1 LSENATQKNWIVI
14 LTLLVLIAMVG
25 IGPYLTAQI
34 GPGAHSINL
43 TLPIAINGS
52 TTLAISSIVAIGALI
67 VLIAGAVAV
76 GGAVLS
82 FLFRRIDRET
92 TDVKTSEKFQTDMA
106 ALDKVDTEKINQ
118 LREGRSTA
126 GVPDHQRPRW
136 STISTSLIV
145 ILFSV
150 FLGMLINASFIPHGE
165 YLVNGRTASTITVT
179 LIWLVFLAVFVIVL
193 RYRSLKSKASKE
205 PVAWD
210 TVWITGTGL
219 LVVGVGL
226 TLVLLLS
233 GRPDVE
239 TTVNSALPVV
249 GGLALFSLLILAWR
263 VEPQSF
269 ADVEASD
276 RAPIPWDFIWVFL
289 SGLLVVGLGLA
300 VTAYLNAP
308 S

>member
-1 LSENATQKNWIVI
+1 MSENATQKNWIVI
-14 LTLLVLIAMVG
+14 LALLVLMAMVG
-25 IGPYLTAQI
+25 LGPYLTAQV
-34 GPGAHSINL
+34 GPEAHSIEL
-43 TLPIAINGS
+43 TLPVAINGS
-52 TTLAISSIVAIGALI
+52 TTLAISSVLAIGALI
-67 VLIAGAVAV
+67 VLIVGAVAV
-76 GGAVLS
+76 TGALLS

-92 TDVKTSEKFQTDMA
+92 TGVKSSEKFQADLA
-106 ALDKVDTEKINQ
+106 ALDKVAVEKINQ
-118 LREGRSTA
+118 LREGRTTA
-126 GVPDHQRPRW
+126 SVPDHQRPHW
-136 STISTSLIV
+136 STVSTSLIV
-145 ILFSV
+145 ILFAV
-150 FLGMLINASFIPHGE
+150 FLGMLINASFIPSGE
-165 YLVNGRTASTITVT
+165 YQVNGRTASTITVT
-179 LIWLVFLAVFVIVL
+179 LIWLVFLTVFVIVL
-193 RYRSLKSKASKE
+193 RYRSLKSKAFEE

-210 TVWITGTGL
+210 TVWISGTGL

-233 GRPDVE
+233 GRPDVD
-239 TTVNSALPVV
+239 TTINSALPVV

-269 ADVEASD
+269 ADIETSD